1 METGVFRGQ
10 RADGIDAMDRLE
22 ILVEEPSIA
31 EVLKTIL
38 PKVLPDGWAVGENC
52 FVRPHEGKQDLR
64 ASIPRKMRVA
74 GNKDYETGFIIVHDQ
89 DANDCR
95 RLKAELVELCADA
108 QIAGFPPFK
117 VRIVCRELE
126 SWYWGDMDA
135 IEHVF
140 PRFRAAKYRNKKQFR
155 QPDACVSPKHELKR
169 IVGEYPQIATAR
181 DLAAHMDVLAN
192 KSQSF
197 RCFIACVKQMLGN

>member
-1 METGVFRGQ
+1 
-10 RADGIDAMDRLE
+10 MDRLE

-38 PKVLPDGWAVGENC
+38 PKVLPEGWAIGENC

-74 GNKDYETGFIIVHDQ
+74 SNKDYATGFITVHDQ
-89 DANDCR
+89 DADDCH
-95 RLKAELVELCADA
+95 RLKAELVKLCSDA
-108 QIAGFPPFK
+108 QKADFPPFK

-126 SWYWGDMDA
+126 SWYWGDMAA
-135 IEHVF
+135 IEKVF
-140 PRFRAAKYRNKKQFR
+140 PRFHAAKYRNKKQFR
-155 QPDACVSPKHELKR
+155 QPDACVSPKNELKR
-169 IVGEYPQIATAR
+169 VVGAYPQIATAR
-181 DLAAHMDVLAN
+181 DLASHMDVAAN

-197 RCFIACVKQMLGN
+197 QCFIACVKHMLEN